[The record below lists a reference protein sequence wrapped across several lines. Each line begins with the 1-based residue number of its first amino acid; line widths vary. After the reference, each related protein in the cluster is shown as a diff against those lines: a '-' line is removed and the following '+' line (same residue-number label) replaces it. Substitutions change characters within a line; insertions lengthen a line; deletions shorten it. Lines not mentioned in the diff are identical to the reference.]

1 MNYVATLFVR
11 LTAWP
16 ITLFESIIDL
26 PVSRAD
32 FDDIGSSLHD
42 LRSRVLNL
50 LRNIKSNIIILKYNI
65 KKNFF

>member
-42 LRSRVLNL
+42 LRSISCLKFVKKYK
-50 LRNIKSNIIILKYNI
+50 IKYNYI
-65 KKNFF
+65 EI